1 MMLEVSG
8 LAAGYQGADVIR
20 DVDFHVDSGE
30 AVMIIGSNGAGKT
43 TLFRSVLGL
52 LAPSSGA
59 VRFEGSDIV
68 GMPAQ
73 RIARL
78 GVSFVPAERH
88 LFPRMTVQENLD
100 LGAYPRR
107 ARAGMSDS
115 LQWVYRLFPIIKERR
130 NQAAGTLSGGEQ
142 QMLAIGRALMSR
154 PNLLMLDEPSLG
166 LSPLLTIEIFK
177 LVEDIRREGV
187 TVLLVEQNVYQAL
200 KVSDRAYVLETGR
213 VTMCGQSGQ
222 LLADEGLRRSYLGL

>member
-1 MMLEVSG
+1 MLKIQEV
-8 LAAGYQGADVIR
+8 DVFYGPLQALWG
-20 DVDFHVDSGE
+20 VSMEVKEGE
-30 AVMIIGSNGAGKT
+30 VVALVGSNGAGKT
-43 TLFRSVLGL
+43 TTLKTVMGVLKLTSGQVVLNGL
-52 LAPSSGA
+52 DVSRAPAFQMVDMGITL
-59 VRFEGSDIV
+59 VPEGRGI
-68 GMPAQ
+68 
-73 RIARL
+73 
-78 GVSFVPAERH
+78 
-88 LFPRMTVQENLD
+88 FPEMTVQENLD

-107 ARAGMSDS
+107 ARARMSDS

-154 PNLLMLDEPSLG
+154 PSLLMLDEPSLG

>member
-1 MMLEVSG
+1 MLKIQEV
-8 LAAGYQGADVIR
+8 DVFYGPLQALWG
-20 DVDFHVDSGE
+20 VSMEVKEGE
-30 AVMIIGSNGAGKT
+30 VVALVGSNGAGKT
-43 TLFRSVLGL
+43 TTLKTVMGVLKSTSGQVVL
-52 LAPSSGA
+52 NGVDVSRAPAFQMVDMGITL
-59 VRFEGSDIV
+59 VPEGRGI
-68 GMPAQ
+68 
-73 RIARL
+73 
-78 GVSFVPAERH
+78 
-88 LFPRMTVQENLD
+88 FPEMTVQENLD

-107 ARAGMSDS
+107 ARARMSDS

-154 PNLLMLDEPSLG
+154 PSLLMLDEPSLG

>member
-1 MMLEVSG
+1 MLKIQEV
-8 LAAGYQGADVIR
+8 DVFYGPLQALWG
-20 DVDFHVDSGE
+20 VSMEVKEGE
-30 AVMIIGSNGAGKT
+30 VVALVGSNGAGKT
-43 TLFRSVLGL
+43 TTLKTVMGVLKSTSGQVVL
-52 LAPSSGA
+52 NGVDVSRAPAFQMVDMGITL
-59 VRFEGSDIV
+59 VPEGRGI
-68 GMPAQ
+68 
-73 RIARL
+73 
-78 GVSFVPAERH
+78 
-88 LFPRMTVQENLD
+88 FPEMTVQENLD

-154 PNLLMLDEPSLG
+154 PSLLMLDEPSLG

-213 VTMCGQSGQ
+213 VTMYGQSGQ

>member
-1 MMLEVSG
+1 MLKIQELDVFYGPLQALWGVSMEVKE
-8 LAAGYQGADVIR
+8 
-20 DVDFHVDSGE
+20 GE
-30 AVMIIGSNGAGKT
+30 VVALVGSNGAGKT
-43 TLFRSVLGL
+43 TTLKTVMGVLKPTSGRVVL
-52 LAPSSGA
+52 SGVDVGGAPAFQMVDKGITL
-59 VRFEGSDIV
+59 VPEGRGI
-68 GMPAQ
+68 
-73 RIARL
+73 
-78 GVSFVPAERH
+78 
-88 LFPRMTVQENLD
+88 FPEMTVQENLD

-107 ARAGMSDS
+107 ARARMSDS

-154 PNLLMLDEPSLG
+154 PSLLMLDEPSLG

-213 VTMCGQSGQ
+213 VTMYGQSGQ

>member
-1 MMLEVSG
+1 MLKIQEV
-8 LAAGYQGADVIR
+8 DVFYGPLQALWG
-20 DVDFHVDSGE
+20 VSMEVKEGE
-30 AVMIIGSNGAGKT
+30 VVALVGSNGAGKT
-43 TLFRSVLGL
+43 TTLKTVMGVLKSTSGQVVL
-52 LAPSSGA
+52 NGVDVSRAPAFQMVDKGITL
-59 VRFEGSDIV
+59 VPEGRGI
-68 GMPAQ
+68 
-73 RIARL
+73 
-78 GVSFVPAERH
+78 
-88 LFPRMTVQENLD
+88 FPEMTVQENLD

-107 ARAGMSDS
+107 ARARMSDS

-154 PNLLMLDEPSLG
+154 PSLLMLDEPSLG

-213 VTMCGQSGQ
+213 VTMYGQSGQ

>member
-1 MMLEVSG
+1 MLKIQEV
-8 LAAGYQGADVIR
+8 DVFYGPLQALWG
-20 DVDFHVDSGE
+20 VSMEVKEGE
-30 AVMIIGSNGAGKT
+30 VVALVGSNGAGKT
-43 TLFRSVLGL
+43 TTLKTVMGVLKSTSGQVVL
-52 LAPSSGA
+52 NGVDVSRAPAFQMVDKGITL
-59 VRFEGSDIV
+59 VPEGRGI
-68 GMPAQ
+68 
-73 RIARL
+73 
-78 GVSFVPAERH
+78 
-88 LFPRMTVQENLD
+88 FPEMTVQENLD

-107 ARAGMSDS
+107 ARARMSDS

-154 PNLLMLDEPSLG
+154 PSLLMLDEPSLG

-213 VTMCGQSGQ
+213 VAMYGQSGQ